1 MFAEWSDDDVPFQ
14 LERQIEKP
22 ELVLRPYQKEGVE
35 RLAHKLNQ
43 SGKTLGILATGTGKT
58 ELAAELIRT
67 TSTKGALFI
76 SPLKQLVWQT
86 AQRLQERGIQCGIE
100 QGGSK
105 SYEQVTVACYASLLS
120 RKRWERFIN
129 TIDLIVVDE
138 VHLNFSRR
146 ALEMLGN
153 LTQGGV
159 RLLGLTASPERSK
172 GDPLTSFYGDIG
184 FYYPIKQATD
194 DGWLVPSRVWLSV
207 IEEMDLSRLKATRF
221 GDYNA
226 DDLAR
231 IMSQETVVQGVASL
245 VEQHHEGEKSV
256 VFCQS
261 IRQTE
266 LLIDNLARRGIQAVM
281 VHSEMD
287 DAERKMHLSD
297 FESGRVNI
305 IANVGVL
312 TLGWDHPPV
321 KKLFLARPTKSK
333 AAFVQ
338 QYGRGTRAL
347 PGVVDGLMTAE
358 ERRAAIA
365 SSDKPFFE
373 VFDITDSSR
382 RNDLISSLDVLMP
395 DLEPEL
401 LKRAKKNIERAGGVL
416 DIDKVVEA
424 ARAAEAREQEA
435 RDRLEWERRQKLVA
449 NARFGNYE
457 RDVFQ
462 QAEIEDKKRRGWHML
477 FGKHKGKPLK
487 DVPTPYLHWVR
498 YESNCRRWDFLQAI
512 DRELSS
518 RKAR

>member
-1 MFAEWSDDDVPFQ
+1 MFADWDDQEPFE
-14 LERQIEKP
+14 LERQVEKP
-22 ELVLRPYQKEGVE
+22 ELILRPYQVEGVRQICHE
-35 RLAHKLNQ
+35 LNK

-67 TSTKGALFI
+67 SSTKGALFI
-76 SPLKQLVWQT
+76 SPFKQLVWQT
-86 AQRLQERGIQCGIE
+86 AKRLQERGIQCGIE

-105 SYEQVTVACYASLLS
+105 SYEKVTVACYASLLS
-120 RKRWERFIN
+120 RKRWERFIDA
-129 TIDLIVVDE
+129 IDLIIVDE

-146 ALEMLGN
+146 SLEMLGN

-159 RLLGLTASPERSK
+159 RLLGLTASPDRSS
-172 GDPLTSFYGDIG
+172 GDPLTSFYGNVG

-194 DGWLVPSRVWLSV
+194 DGWLVPSKVWLSV
-207 IEEMDLSRLKATRF
+207 IEEMDLSKLKSARF
-221 GDYNA
+221 GDFNA
-226 DDLAR
+226 DELAR
-231 IMSQETVVQGVASL
+231 IMAQETVVQGVASL
-245 VEQHHEGEKSV
+245 VEQHHEGEPSV

-266 LLIDNLARRGIQAVM
+266 LLIDNLARRGIQAAM

-287 DAERKMHLSD
+287 DEERKMHLSD
-297 FESGRVNI
+297 FESGRINI

-333 AAFVQ
+333 SAYVQ

-347 PGVVDGLMTAE
+347 PGVVHNHMTAE

-365 SSDKPFFE
+365 ASEKPFFE

-382 RNDLISSLDVLMP
+382 RNDLCSSLDVLMP
-395 DLEPEL
+395 DLEPNL
-401 LKRAKKNIERAGGVL
+401 MKRAKKAVEGSSGVL
-416 DIDKVVEA
+416 NIDAMVEE

-435 RDRLEWERRQKLVA
+435 RDRLEWERRRALVA

-462 QAEIEDKKRRGWHML
+462 QAEIDDKKMRRGWHML
-477 FGKHKGKPLK
+477 FGKHKGKPLR

-498 YESNCRRWDFLQAI
+498 YESNCRRWDFLAAI
-512 DRELSS
+512 DRELAS
-518 RKAR
+518 RKGR